1 MRMKTRAAS
10 IVVLLGLVVALGGL
24 CYADHSYPRVGNL
37 FEADA
42 QPEYAPAL
50 SKWDIVGLTVSVQDL
65 MPELLVN
72 LRTLNPEIKIV
83 AYVPA
88 GLIWAIEDTTSP
100 TLADYWSKIHQADWW
115 LYDTSGN
122 RIGDESYLWFLNLS
136 TRCRPDESGEILAQ
150 WLARYIAHQMMAGG
164 LWNGVFL
171 DGLDEDIRW
180 LYNTPRFFRQLP
192 AAVDCDRDGVAD
204 DPDSLYL
211 WWKSGVEVLLST
223 LRTEAGASCII
234 LPNGNN
240 TMFQY
245 ANGTIREN
253 FPRSPDDWEANMYSI
268 YGYITGCQRFL
279 HEPLNASMM
288 LCYWK
293 YDNLGLYR
301 DPSSGSF
308 EQFMRFTLA
317 SALLG
322 DGYYFMD
329 GGVGGSLWWQ
339 DYYDLD
345 LGDPIAPAYLDT
357 IQSQVGG
364 AMCPV
369 WRREFENASVI
380 CNPWQQYVVLEDGT
394 WMLPEDGLIRTHRLP
409 GPLGITLNQQASE
422 REFDQRQ
429 RAVQFEIVISN
440 PSANAAQSYAWAEV
454 SDRGRVVA
462 SGMPF
467 QTLVGACETDT
478 VKMGLRVP
486 SSLTLGTYCLRVS
499 VGGPDYLPV
508 GADTLYLTKVI
519 DFEKGSKVVSDSNS
533 KANANVEESNL
544 VIYPQPMVLS
554 SNMTLTLE
562 ANQLTSLEG
571 FCSVKIYDAT
581 GRLVRT
587 VYEGKLEEGLDLGI
601 GQNARGGVPE
611 VPGVY
616 FLHVETREKTFTRKI
631 VLLK

>member
-1 MRMKTRAAS
+1 MKTQAGS
-10 IVVLLGLVVALGGL
+10 ILILLGLVLPLGNL

-37 FEADA
+37 FEADVR
-42 QPEYAPAL
+42 PEYALAL
-50 SKWDIVGLTVSVQDL
+50 SKWDVVGLTASVQDL
-65 MPELLVN
+65 MPDLLVD
-72 LRTLNPEIKIV
+72 LRTLNPEIKIL
-83 AYVPA
+83 AYLPA
-88 GLIWAIEDTTSP
+88 AFIWAVEDTTSP
-100 TLADYWSKIHQADWW
+100 TLAGYWSKIRQTDWW

-122 RIGDESYLWFLNLS
+122 RVGRDGDLWYLNL
-136 TRCRPDESGEILAQ
+136 TTKCRRDGSGEILAQ
-150 WLARYIAHQMMAGG
+150 WLARYIADEIMAGG
-164 LWNGVFL
+164 LWNGVLL
-171 DGLDEDIRW
+171 DGLGEDIRW
-180 LYNTPRFFRQLP
+180 LYNTPSFFRQLP
-192 AAVDCDRDGVAD
+192 AAVDCNRDGVAD
-204 DPDSLYL
+204 IPDSLYV
-211 WWKSGVEVLLST
+211 WWKDGMEMFLST
-223 LRTEAGASCII
+223 LRSEAGASCII

-245 ANGTIREN
+245 ANGAVREN
-253 FPRSPDDWEANMYSI
+253 FPRMHGDWQANMFSSF
-268 YGYITGCQRFL
+268 GYMTGCQRFL
-279 HEPLNASMM
+279 HEPLNATMM

-293 YDNLGLYR
+293 YDNLDPFH
-301 DPSSGSF
+301 DPSSGAF

-357 IQSQVGG
+357 IQSRVGG

-394 WMLPEDGLIRTHRLP
+394 WIWPEDGLIRTHRLP
-409 GPLGITLNQQASE
+409 GPLGVTLNQRASE

-429 RAVQFEIVISN
+429 RAVQFEIAISN
-440 PSANAAQSYAWAEV
+440 PSVKAAQSHAWAEI

-462 SGMPF
+462 SGMPC
-467 QTLVGACETDT
+467 QVLAGASETDT

-486 SSLTLGTYCLRVS
+486 SSLALGTYSLRVS
-499 VGGPDYLPV
+499 VGGPDHVPMS
-508 GADTLYLTKVI
+508 ADTMYITKVI
-519 DFEKGSKVVSDSNS
+519 DFEKGGKLIDDSNS
-533 KANANVEESNL
+533 KANANVEDDSP

-562 ANQLTSLEG
+562 ANQLTSLGG
-571 FCSVKIYDAT
+571 FCSIKIYDAT